1 MMKARQVKRW
11 LLGLTVGAVIS
22 LQAMTAF
29 ASVSETASESESVSE
44 SGAAGYD
51 AERKGSITIIPGDQ
65 DQDGKAVDKD
75 KAGTFALYKVG
86 DVVDGTSVTEFKLT
100 GPFKDSGVVLTREKL
115 ESKAAELPKD
125 LEKFALEQN
134 VAADVADIKTG
145 DTVKNL
151 PVGLYLVRQEMADN
165 AYHKVNPFLVIMPK
179 GSETGYKYEYEI
191 EAYPKTGRF
200 APVQLDPPVS
210 KVIKDPQGNVISR
223 GETFTFSM
231 TPSAGA
237 PMPEGT
243 AAGAVKTVTAGA
255 GNVEF
260 GEIRFDAVGGPY
272 TYTFSELPGDIKEY
286 TYDTS
291 AYVMTVN
298 VVRTADDTLAVQS
311 VITKN
316 NEVADKVEFSNV
328 YKAPEVPETKPH
340 GHTGGGGGGSG
351 TTGYHAVTPQGNT
364 PTPTPTTPGEV
375 LGAIRDAVENS
386 PIGQVLGASRNVK
399 TGDASNM
406 LLYGAGIV
414 LAAILL
420 ILWSMLNKKKR
431 HGEK

>member
-1 MMKARQVKRW
+1 MMKARHVKRW

-44 SGAAGYD
+44 SGAVGYD
-51 AERKGSITIIPGDQ
+51 ARRKGSITIIPGDQ

-86 DVVDGTSVTEFKLT
+86 YVVDGTSVTEFKLT
-100 GPFKDSGVVLTREKL
+100 DPFKDSGVMLTREKL

-125 LEKFALEQN
+125 LEKFALEHQ
-134 VAADVADIKTG
+134 VKETAKAVKADEAVTD
-145 DTVKNL
+145 L

-165 AYHKVNPFLVIMPK
+165 AYHKVNPFLVIMPE
-179 GSETGYKYEYEI
+179 GSETGYEYDI
-191 EAYPKTGRF
+191 MAHPKTGRF
-200 APVQLDPPVS
+200 APVQLDPSVS

-255 GNVEF
+255 GSVEF

-291 AYVMTVN
+291 VYVMTVN

-311 VITKN
+311 TITKN
-316 NEVADKVEFSNV
+316 NEVVDKVEFSNV

>member
-75 KAGTFALYKVG
+75 KAGSFALYKVG
-86 DVVDGTSVTEFKLT
+86 VVVDGTSVTEFKLT
-100 GPFKDSGVVLTREKL
+100 DPFKDSGVVLTRETL
-115 ESKAAELPKD
+115 EDKAAVLPKD
-125 LEKFALEQN
+125 LEKFALEHQ
-134 VAADVADIKTG
+134 VKETAKAVKADEAVTD
-145 DTVKNL
+145 L

-179 GSETGYKYEYEI
+179 GSETGYKYEI

-200 APVQLDPPVS
+200 TAVQLDPPVS

-255 GNVEF
+255 GSVEF

-286 TYDTS
+286 TYDS
-291 AYVMTVN
+291 SVYVMTVN

-316 NEVADKVEFSNV
+316 NEVVDKVEFSNV

-340 GHTGGGGGGSG
+340 GHSGGGGGGSG

>member
-1 MMKARQVKRW
+1 MMKARQVKKW

-29 ASVSETASESESVSE
+29 ASVSGETAPASD
-44 SGAAGYD
+44 AAGYD
-51 AERKGSITIIPGDQ
+51 AGRTGSITIIPGDA
-65 DQDGKAVDKD
+65 DQDGKALDAD

-86 DVVDGTSVTEFKLT
+86 NVVDGSSVTEFTLT
-100 GPFKDSGVVLTREKL
+100 DAFKDSNVKITRETM
-115 ESKAAELPKD
+115 ESKAAELPKE
-125 LEKFALEQN
+125 LERYALEQEIKAN
-134 VAADVADIKTG
+134 VEDIKVG
-145 DTVKNL
+145 DKVEAL
-151 PVGLYLVRQEMADN
+151 SVGLYLVRQETVDN

-179 GSETGYKYEYEI
+179 GSETGYVYDI
-191 EAYPKTGRF
+191 IARPKTWRF
-200 APVQLDPPVS
+200 TPVLFDPPVS
-210 KVIKDPQGNVISR
+210 KVIKDTQGNVISR

-243 AAGAVKTVTAGA
+243 AAGTVKTVTAGA
-255 GNVEF
+255 GGVEF
-260 GEIRFDAVGGPY
+260 GTLTFDAVGGPY
-272 TYTFSELPGDIKEY
+272 TYTISEVPGDIKEY

-291 AYVMTVN
+291 VYVMTVN
-298 VVRTADDTLAVQS
+298 VVRTAEDTLAVQS
-311 VITKN
+311 TITKN
-316 NEVADKVEFSNV
+316 NAVVEKAEFDNV
-328 YKAPEVPETKPH
+328 YKAPE

-364 PTPTPTTPGEV
+364 PTSTPTTPGEV
-375 LGAIRDAVENS
+375 LGAIRDAVQNS

-399 TGDASNM
+399 TGDSSNM

-420 ILWSMLNKKKR
+420 ILWGVLNKKKR
-431 HGEK
+431 HEEK

>member
-29 ASVSETASESESVSE
+29 ASVADTASESESVSE

-51 AERKGSITIIPGDQ
+51 AGRTGSITIIPGDQ
-65 DQDGKAVDKD
+65 DQDGKAVDKG
-75 KAGTFALYKVG
+75 KAGSFALYKVG
-86 DVVDGTSVTEFKLT
+86 KVVDGTSVTEFTLT
-100 GPFKDSGVVLTREKL
+100 DPFKDSGVMLTRETL
-115 ESKAAELPKD
+115 EDKAAVLPKD
-125 LEKFALEQN
+125 LEKFALEHQ
-134 VAADVADIKTG
+134 VKETAKAVKADEAVTD
-145 DTVKNL
+145 L

-165 AYHKVNPFLVIMPK
+165 AYHKVNPFLVIMPE
-179 GSETGYKYEYEI
+179 GSETGYAYDI
-191 EAYPKTGRF
+191 EAHPKTGRF
-200 APVQLDPPVS
+200 APVQLDPSVS

-255 GNVEF
+255 GSVEF

-298 VVRTADDTLAVQS
+298 VVRTADDTLAVHS
-311 VITKN
+311 TITKN
-316 NEVADKVEFSNV
+316 NEVVDKVEFSNV

-340 GHTGGGGGGSG
+340 GHSGGGGGSG

-420 ILWSMLNKKKR
+420 ILWSMLNKKR
-431 HGEK
+431 HHGEK

>member
-1 MMKARQVKRW
+1 MMKARQVKKW

-29 ASVSETASESESVSE
+29 ASVSDTASESESVSE

-51 AERKGSITIIPGDQ
+51 AGRKGSITIIPGDQ
-65 DQDGKAVDKD
+65 DQDGKAMDAD

-86 DVVDGTSVTEFKLT
+86 NVVYGTSVTEFTLT
-100 GPFKDSGVVLTREKL
+100 GAFKDSGVEITRETL
-115 ESKAAELPKD
+115 ESKAAELPKE
-125 LEKFALEQN
+125 LEKFALEQKIP
-134 VAADVADIKTG
+134 ADVADIKAG
-145 DTVKNL
+145 NKVKDL
-151 PVGLYLVRQEMADN
+151 SVGLYLVRQETVDN

-179 GSETGYKYEYEI
+179 GSETGYIYDI
-191 EAYPKTGRF
+191 TAIIARPKTGRF
-200 APVQLDPPVS
+200 KAVQFDPPVS
-210 KVIKDPQGNVISR
+210 KVIKDTQGNVISR
-223 GETFTFSM
+223 GETFTFTM

-243 AAGAVKTVTAGA
+243 AAGAVKTVTVGA
-255 GNVEF
+255 GGVEF
-260 GEIRFDAVGGPY
+260 GTIKFDAVGGPY
-272 TYTFSELPGDIKEY
+272 TYTFSEVSGDIKEY

-291 AYVMTVN
+291 VYVMTVN
-298 VVRTADDTLAVQS
+298 VVRTAEDELAVQS
-311 VITKN
+311 TITKN
-316 NEVADKVEFSNV
+316 NAVVEKAEFDNV
-328 YKAPEVPETKPH
+328 YKAPQETKPH

-375 LGAIRDAVENS
+375 LGAIRDAVEDS
-386 PIGQVLGASRNVK
+386 PIAKVLGASRNVK
-399 TGDASNM
+399 TGDSSNM

-414 LAAILL
+414 LAAIML
-420 ILWSMLNKKKR
+420 ILWAALNKKKR

>member
-29 ASVSETASESESVSE
+29 ASVSDTASVSE

-51 AERKGSITIIPGDQ
+51 SARKGSITIIPGDQ

-86 DVVDGTSVTEFKLT
+86 KVVDGTSVTEFTLT
-100 GPFKDSGVVLTREKL
+100 DPFKDSGVMLTRETL
-115 ESKAAELPKD
+115 EDKAAVLPKD
-125 LEKFALEQN
+125 LEKFALEHQ
-134 VAADVADIKTG
+134 VKETAKAVKADEAVTD
-145 DTVKNL
+145 L

-165 AYHKVNPFLVIMPK
+165 AYHKVNPFLVIMPE
-179 GSETGYKYEYEI
+179 GSEKGYEYEI
-191 EAYPKTGRF
+191 KAHPKTGRF
-200 APVQLDPPVS
+200 APVQLDPSVS

-255 GNVEF
+255 GSVEF

-286 TYDTS
+286 TYDS
-291 AYVMTVN
+291 SVYVMTVN

-316 NEVADKVEFSNV
+316 NEVVDKVEFSNV

-414 LAAILL
+414 LAVILL